1 MVLKD
6 PRSQSNRM
14 QQLGLSATLAS
25 SGRYHSNESEVIS
38 LNSAIKLIN
47 KKDIKTNSKQLGSG
61 RFGTCLMASCSHFKS
76 CKKVYKHVNRS
87 ALCKEANILSK
98 FTSQH
103 LSYLFGV

>member
-14 QQLGLSATLAS
+14 QQLGLSATLVS

-61 RFGTCLMASCSHFKS
+61 RFETCLMASCSHFKS

-103 LSYLFGV
+103 LFGV